1 MKNSYF
7 KEKAPETGNI
17 QRNREMHSNEKVLSL
32 IIKYF
37 LILYLYFKH

>member
-17 QRNREMHSNEKVLSL
+17 QRNREMHSKESL
-32 IIKYF
+32 NA
-37 LILYLYFKH
+37 FK